1 MKYRSPTSSSTSRS
15 VSPGRAKHLERNR
28 IAANKCR
35 EKNRRERKQFERRLT
50 DETQKKDIL
59 LAQLYRLRGVR
70 RLEHLTFSNTP
81 RAKPRTNHQLAR
93 MAQAV
98 LQGSSNMDS
107 DPSLSVRS
115 WPSFS
120 TGMWS
125 DESVADDVN
134 SIGPGAYN
142 NDSTALPAMSNDF
155 ALYEPYNYT
164 DSIFDS
170 FIGVNRFT

>member
-1 MKYRSPTSSSTSRS
+1 
-15 VSPGRAKHLERNR
+15 
-28 IAANKCR
+28 
-35 EKNRRERKQFERRLT
+35 
-50 DETQKKDIL
+50 
-59 LAQLYRLRGVR
+59 
-70 RLEHLTFSNTP
+70 
-81 RAKPRTNHQLAR
+81 
-93 MAQAV
+93 
-98 LQGSSNMDS
+98 MDS

-134 SIGPGAYN
+134 PIGPGAYN
-142 NDSTALPAMSNDF
+142 NDSTALPATSNDF

-170 FIGVNRFT
+170 FIGSLKDQPITV

>member
-1 MKYRSPTSSSTSRS
+1 
-15 VSPGRAKHLERNR
+15 
-28 IAANKCR
+28 
-35 EKNRRERKQFERRLT
+35 
-50 DETQKKDIL
+50 
-59 LAQLYRLRGVR
+59 
-70 RLEHLTFSNTP
+70 
-81 RAKPRTNHQLAR
+81 
-93 MAQAV
+93 
-98 LQGSSNMDS
+98 MDS

-134 SIGPGAYN
+134 PIGPGAYN
-142 NDSTALPAMSNDF
+142 NDSTALPATSNDF

-170 FIGVNRFT
+170 FIGVNSNKRRISIQDRSSEYKILYRKLQQSQTKVFEEYSWTMRHMPHRDKLAQKPGKPLNPRIWSEPLFDGHSGCPAMLQ

>member
-1 MKYRSPTSSSTSRS
+1 MT
-15 VSPGRAKHLERNR
+15 
-28 IAANKCR
+28 
-35 EKNRRERKQFERRLT
+35 
-50 DETQKKDIL
+50 
-59 LAQLYRLRGVR
+59 
-70 RLEHLTFSNTP
+70 
-81 RAKPRTNHQLAR
+81 
-93 MAQAV
+93 QAV

-134 SIGPGAYN
+134 PIGPGGYN

-164 DSIFDS
+164 
-170 FIGVNRFT
+170 GVNRFT